1 MKWGAS
7 LKRLLLQG
15 PAWVYELVVRLRIA
29 AYETGYLAPKRL
41 QATVISVGNITVGGT
56 GKTPLVDYIAGYL
69 SQEGYSIAILTR
81 GYARKSKGEVVL
93 NSDPY
98 TGPHTGPH
106 TNKSQPDSYSYRET
120 GDEPLLLA
128 RSLPKVPVVINK
140 NRFEGGL
147 WAQSRFS
154 SQVLILDDG
163 YQHLKLGR
171 DLNLLVLDGTDPFG
185 NFRMVP
191 FGRLREP
198 LYAIRRADAVIVT
211 RAHRPFDQAQLGAI
225 IKYFCGERIPVMYV
239 YTVITGLRHLESET
253 RYEAAE
259 LVGWNA
265 WVMCGIGNPQAFVD
279 DLVGAGIIVVG
290 ESTFPDHFP
299 YSQRDA
305 DQVTA
310 EARTAQ
316 ADLIVTTEKDAI
328 RLAGLRW
335 SEIPLYAA
343 QSEVHTDDEVR
354 LKSLLLR
361 VLVVKH

>member
-69 SQEGYSIAILTR
+69 SEEGYSIAILTR
-81 GYARKSKGEVVL
+81 GYARKSKGQVVL
-93 NSDPY
+93 NSDPH

-106 TNKSQPDSYSYRET
+106 TDTGQPDSHSYRET

-128 RSLPKVPVVINK
+128 RLLPKVPVVINK

-147 WAQSRFS
+147 WAQKCFS

-171 DLNLLVLDGTDPFG
+171 DLNLLVLDATDPFG

-198 LYAIRRADAVIVT
+198 LYAIKRADAVIVT
-211 RAHRPFDQAQLGAI
+211 RAHRAFDQAQLGAI
-225 IKYFCGERIPVMYV
+225 IKYFCGERIPVMYC
-239 YTVITGLRHLESET
+239 YSTITSLRHFESGTNYDADEF
-253 RYEAAE
+253 
-259 LVGWNA
+259 VGWNA
-265 WVMCGIGNPQAFVD
+265 WVMCGIGNPRAFVD
-279 DLVGAGIIVVG
+279 DLVAAGINVAG
-290 ESTFPDHFP
+290 ESIFRDHH
-299 YSQRDA
+299 A
-305 DQVTA
+305 
-310 EARTAQ
+310 
-316 ADLIVTTEKDAI
+316 
-328 RLAGLRW
+328 
-335 SEIPLYAA
+335 
-343 QSEVHTDDEVR
+343 
-354 LKSLLLR
+354 
-361 VLVVKH
+361 